1 MCIGD
6 LFSCMLVGDSFFL
19 NAYIRGG
26 LEYRR
31 MGVLEIKVK
40 THTLV

>member
-6 LFSCMLVGDSFFL
+6 LFYMLVGGSFFL
-19 NAYIRGG
+19 NAYIRCG

-31 MGVLEIKVK
+31 MGVLEIKVR